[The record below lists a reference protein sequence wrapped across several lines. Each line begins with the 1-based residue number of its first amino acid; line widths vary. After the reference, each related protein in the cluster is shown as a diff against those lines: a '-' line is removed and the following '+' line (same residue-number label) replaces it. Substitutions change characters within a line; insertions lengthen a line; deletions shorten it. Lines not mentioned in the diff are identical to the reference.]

1 MNNKKLA
8 SQILVFLVII
18 IIVIFTIN
26 IGNKSFEY
34 ENLNINQEELNIFY
48 LNVGQADSTFITING
63 CNMLIDS
70 GNEQDGYYIWQFL
83 KAQNID
89 KIDYFIITH
98 FDEDHM
104 GGAYKILEE
113 LEIGVLYMPNNS
125 SPSQKYQKFIQ
136 TIEKNNINVNRGLK
150 ASNDITYS
158 LGNATWKVLN
168 INEGKNLNDSSIV
181 IQLDYERTKYIFMG
195 DATSNVENNTEINWE
210 EVDVLKVAHH
220 GAKETTSQKFLN
232 KINPK
237 YAIISVGKNNGY
249 KHPDKD
255 LLERLQQHKS
265 IDKIYRTDEDST
277 IWLTSNGNEINIEK
291 IEYNLDGTGRKHANI
306 FQRKYLYAFFYS
318 E

>member
-1 MNNKKLA
+1 
-8 SQILVFLVII
+8 
-18 IIVIFTIN
+18 
-26 IGNKSFEY
+26 
-34 ENLNINQEELNIFY
+34 
-48 LNVGQADSTFITING
+48 
-63 CNMLIDS
+63 
-70 GNEQDGYYIWQFL
+70 
-83 KAQNID
+83 
-89 KIDYFIITH
+89 
-98 FDEDHM
+98 
-104 GGAYKILEE
+104 
-113 LEIGVLYMPNNS
+113 MPNNS
-125 SPSQKYQKFIQ
+125 SSTQTYKKLIQ

-168 INEGKNLNDSSIV
+168 INDRSNLNDSSIV
-181 IQLDYERTKYIFMG
+181 VQLDYERTKYLFMG
-195 DATSNVENNTEINWE
+195 DSTSNVENNTEINWE

-220 GAKETTSQKFLN
+220 GAKESTSQDFLN

-265 IDKIYRTDEDST
+265 IKKIYRTDEDST

-306 FQRKYLYAFFYS
+306 FQRKYLYALFYL